1 MTTPTQLHDPVHA
14 LHLLAWIDR
23 HQPIAVAIDTL
34 SKSMGPGTDENNNSD
49 MTAVLTVVDQIKALG
64 VTVVLIHVRPAA
76 RTP

>member
-1 MTTPTQLHDPVHA
+1 
-14 LHLLAWIDR
+14 
-23 HQPIAVAIDTL
+23 
-34 SKSMGPGTDENNNSD
+34 MGPGTDENNNSD